1 MCDVYSVI
9 FFFNFI
15 KMFWVLVID
24 EDELIFV
31 VKIFEYEIIYILYWI
46 LDV

>member
-1 MCDVYSVI
+1 
-9 FFFNFI
+9 
-15 KMFWVLVID
+15 MFWVLVID
-24 EDELIFV
+24 EDEWIFV